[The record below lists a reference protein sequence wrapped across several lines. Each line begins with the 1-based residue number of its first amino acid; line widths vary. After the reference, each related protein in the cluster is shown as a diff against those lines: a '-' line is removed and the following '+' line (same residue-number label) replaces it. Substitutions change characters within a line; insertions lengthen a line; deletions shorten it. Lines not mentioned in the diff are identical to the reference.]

1 MAIELPGPVVDFLSF
16 IGISWPNV
24 NEDKVREFGQHVAQF
39 GQGLQQAH
47 DSASTTVRQL
57 GQAYQGAG
65 YEQLL
70 ATWGAK
76 SDSHMSELISG
87 CEVVSQ
93 AMDIGADVI
102 VGMKVEA
109 IAQLVVLAAEFVAD
123 QAASVATLGLAEAG
137 LVLIE
142 EEGRQ
147 LVSFLEQELIQ
158 YVEAQVIDAAVG
170 PLIDKVARA
179 VQGLVYQGVADAL
192 GVPSGG
198 GGAAG
203 ASVSMSPS
211 AVLAHAQDLEQ
222 RAAEIGAHAQVFTSS
237 AAGVSFE

>member
-1 MAIELPGPVVDFLSF
+1 MAIELPGPVADFLGF
-16 IGISWPNV
+16 IGINWPNV
-24 NEDKVREFGQHVAQF
+24 NEDKVRDFGQHVAQF
-39 GQGLQQAH
+39 GQGLQQSH
-47 DSASTTVRQL
+47 DAASATVQQL
-57 GQAYQGAG
+57 GQAYEGAG

-76 SDSHMSELISG
+76 SDSHMADLITG
-87 CEVVSQ
+87 CEAVSQ

-147 LVSFLEQELIQ
+147 LVKFLEQELIQ
-158 YVEAQVIDAAVG
+158 YVEAQMIEAAVG
-170 PLIDKVARA
+170 PLIDKVAQA
-179 VQGLVYQGVADAL
+179 VQGLVYQGVAGAL
-192 GVPSGG
+192 GVPAG

-203 ASVSMSPS
+203 GSVSMSPS
-211 AVLAHAQDLEQ
+211 AVLEHAQALEQHAGEITAHA
-222 RAAEIGAHAQVFTSS
+222 RVFTSA